1 MANLGLFEIET
12 NGKYE
17 KLEDII
23 DLPLTQGV
31 VYQIQVITADG
42 MLQYCEKAV
51 TPDEAEG
58 FVQKGRGGV
67 IEVEIGSADFWVKN
81 LTGNL
86 KVNIAEE

>member
-42 MLQYCEKAV
+42 MLQYCEK
-51 TPDEAEG
+51 
-58 FVQKGRGGV
+58 
-67 IEVEIGSADFWVKN
+67 GSN
-81 LTGNL
+81 TR
-86 KVNIAEE
+86 